1 MLQQMK
7 KFFLYLRLITSNM
20 TSDRVFVARFDKLTP
35 SRACLTAFVRS
46 LKRALSER
54 MTTFCAP
61 EISFTLIFTSARTR
75 NLGYKS
81 RYLSEI
87 ATAILN
93 TGSIKRVVLVFLAY
107 REAKMAPVPRP
118 ATTSGTLP
126 FICVAHS

>member
-1 MLQQMK
+1 MK
-7 KFFLYLRLITSNM
+7 KFFLYLRNITLEM
-20 TSDRVFVARFDKLTP
+20 LSDRLSVARN
-35 SRACLTAFVRS
+35 ACFAPWIWLATAFVRS